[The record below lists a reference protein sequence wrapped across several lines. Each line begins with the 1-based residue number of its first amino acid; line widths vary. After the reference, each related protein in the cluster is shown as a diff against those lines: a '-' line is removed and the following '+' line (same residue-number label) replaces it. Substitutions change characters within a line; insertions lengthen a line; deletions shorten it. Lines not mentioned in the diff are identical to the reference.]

1 MKLTHYKK
9 ALKKNLKDPEF
20 KDEYQLLEKEFSI
33 AQEILRLRKK
43 RNLTQKELAELIGSS
58 QPAIARLESG
68 TYTNVSLSF
77 LRKVASAL
85 GAETEIH
92 LIEKGA

>member
-1 MKLTHYKK
+1 MKLNNYKK
-9 ALKKNLKDPEF
+9 IRKKNLKDE
-20 KDEYQLLEKEFSI
+20 KLKKQYEGLEKDFSV
-33 AQEILRLRKK
+33 AREVLELRKK
-43 RNLTQKELAELIGSS
+43 RDLTQKELADIIGTS

-68 TYTNVSLSF
+68 TYENISLSF

-92 LIEKGA
+92 LIEKRA